1 MDTDI
6 ETGIETG
13 IETIIRDILRH
24 LDAASLDDS
33 IEAARAPQQ
42 LARREAEAARAAYDT
57 GKAPP
62 PFRVSDKAV
71 LSATGREWMFR
82 DLRLHITMLTR
93 QVTNTLLGDKS
104 PHKDDVM
111 LKLMGDVNHMQR
123 IMDIRNSIADFAQP
137 ERMRLRKATLA
148 HQRKPAA
155 NAMQRPQGA
164 SVFRDLRRQQEMM
177 TESLKQWQPAPGTAA
192 EPAVVTQPKYIDEA
206 TAAAYEAEHDAWLL
220 DFKRWGE
227 SGRSGPAPKFPSRV
241 LESMRVTAK
250 HEPRVAAVVRD
261 LEERLKRYNA
271 MPQSPGVSAPAG
283 G

>member
-1 MDTDI
+1 MDTDS
-6 ETGIETG
+6 ETNIETG

-42 LARREAEAARAAYDT
+42 LARREAEAARAAYDA

-111 LKLMGDVNHMQR
+111 LRLMGDVNHMQR
-123 IMDIRNSIADFAQP
+123 IMEIRNSIADFAQP

-148 HQRKPAA
+148 LQRKPAA

-177 TESLKQWQPAPGTAA
+177 TESLKQWQPGQPPAAP
-192 EPAVVTQPKYIDEA
+192 QPKYVDA
-206 TAAAYEAEHDAWLL
+206 QTAAAYEAEHDAWLL

-227 SGRSGPAPKFPSRV
+227 SGRSGPAPKFPLRV

-250 HEPRVAAVVRD
+250 HDPRVAAVVRD
-261 LEERLKRYNA
+261 LEERLKRYDA